1 MWSKDKVL
9 IKFMGADEVKN
20 LSVIDRSLR
29 VPAYGGTNS
38 LLRRILSQ
46 SLNLPGL

>member
-29 VPAYGGTNS
+29 IPASEATKNFKPES
-38 LLRRILSQ
+38 
-46 SLNLPGL
+46 

>member
-20 LSVIDRSLR
+20 LSVIDMSLR
-29 VPAYGGTNS
+29 EYLP
-38 LLRRILSQ
+38 LKPWRILSQ